1 MPNKMNDQETSL
13 LQKHLARAR
22 DLGVEMDEYE
32 EAYNVN
38 FEELRAAESQP
49 DLSEFVAVKFTPPSS
64 PPSSALLT
72 LTNHAGQ
79 QMTFH
84 QWPPT
89 ELLQTLW
96 SCDL

>member
-1 MPNKMNDQETSL
+1 MPNKVNDQETSL

-22 DLGVEMDEYE
+22 DLGVELNEYE

-38 FEELRAAESQP
+38 FEELRAAENQP
-49 DLSEFVAVKFTPPSS
+49 DLSEFVAVKITPPNSHA
-64 PPSSALLT
+64 SSALLT
-72 LTNHAGQ
+72 LTSHAGQ

-84 QWPPT
+84 QWPPA
-89 ELLQTLW
+89 ELLQALW